1 MSQWQPTPYE
11 TESIGTREYKF
22 ENEEFP
28 STYIM
33 VSVDI
38 QNTSSD
44 SNLDNEAYGLLQ
56 ALMPTTWH
64 SWRLMD
70 SEDIY

>member
-1 MSQWQPTPYE
+1 MEYE

-22 ENEEFP
+22 ENAEQFP

-56 ALMPTTWH
+56 ALMPDTWH
-64 SWRLMD
+64 DWRLMD

>member
-1 MSQWQPTPYE
+1 MNYQPMVYE
-11 TESIGTREYKF
+11 SESIGTREYKF

-38 QNTSSD
+38 QNTSQD
-44 SNLDNEAYGLLQ
+44 NDLDDEAYAGLQ
-56 ALMPTTWH
+56 KLMPISWH
-64 SWRLMD
+64 DWRLMD